1 MNKII
6 VTVFTLCLSTS
17 IMALPPNDKLAIQRE
32 ISNYF
37 LRYDN
42 NNNSLP
48 EQIRILN
55 FDIDDNAKT
64 IKLEI
69 SNSFAAQELTLK
81 SVKKI
86 YKKISKIFPSQYDHY
101 KMIII
106 SCGMPIEQLATDA
119 TITDNENNKFWGEID
134 YHDEPWVTDASRPY
148 NITHGLYDR
157 HISLWA
163 SHGRYYDNDKNVW
176 KWQRPN
182 LFGTTEDLFTQTIVV
197 PYLIP
202 MLQNAGACVFTPR
215 ERDWQKNEYIV
226 DNDISKASNYLEVN
240 VKGEWKSCEGKG
252 FSFHDGTYNDGE
264 NPFEQGTARTIK
276 ATKSKNKFSLISYQP
291 TFASSGKYAV
301 YVSYQTME
309 NSVPDA
315 EYIVYHN
322 GSETHFRVNQTMGG
336 GTWVYLGTFDF
347 ASGNNQ
353 YNRVVITNNSHNHG
367 VVTADAV
374 RFGGGM
380 GNIERGGSVSGLPRC
395 LEGARYSA
403 QWAGAPTTVYDS
415 KDNGNDY
422 GDDIN
427 VRPYMTNWLAGGSC
441 YVPTIEGKKV
451 PIELSLAVH
460 SDAGYDKIG
469 NDIIGSLAVCTTNF
483 NEGRLNSG
491 VSRMSSYDFA
501 KTLLDGFDRD
511 LGDFA
516 GKWSRRYLWDKNYSE
531 TRNPEVPSAIIETL
545 SHQSFPDMKL
555 GQNPNFRFCM
565 ARSLYKS
572 IVRYINNAHGKP
584 TVIQPLAPNM
594 FKIEFTDN
602 NDVKLSWKA
611 TDDKLEPSAYPTAY
625 NVYTAIGGLDFDNG
639 SLVTKNYA
647 ILHILPGIQYNFK
660 VTAVNRGGES
670 FPTEVLSAL
679 YQPSAT
685 KTVLVVNGF
694 DLLSSPAIIDNDSI
708 QGFDF
713 NKDPGVSYGLTAGW
727 NGKQVCFD
735 KKKIGIEGP
744 GGLGYCG
751 DELAG
756 NFIAGNDFDYV
767 KEHTEAIASA
777 GKYNVVSCS
786 AHAIER
792 GDIKL
797 SNYNAIDLILGLQK
811 NDMNSLKYYKT
822 FTPEMQ
828 NALQTYTRNHGNI
841 IVSGSYIASDMTTDS
856 EKMFLKNILKITTTE
871 SDSANSNLQI
881 NGLGKQFYLFRSL
894 NEAHYAATASDEI
907 TPVAGAICAMQYN
920 NGSGAAV
927 GYQGKDYN
935 SFAVGF
941 PLECITSTKERNDII
956 RGILNYVMPDTVKSK

>member
-427 VRPYMTNWLAGGSC
+427 VRPYMTNWQAGGACCVLTS
-441 YVPTIEGKKV
+441 EGKRV
-451 PIELSLAVH
+451 PIE
-460 SDAGYDKIG
+460 
-469 NDIIGSLAVCTTNF
+469 
-483 NEGRLNSG
+483 
-491 VSRMSSYDFA
+491 
-501 KTLLDGFDRD
+501 
-511 LGDFA
+511 
-516 GKWSRRYLWDKNYSE
+516 
-531 TRNPEVPSAIIETL
+531 
-545 SHQSFPDMKL
+545 
-555 GQNPNFRFCM
+555 
-565 ARSLYKS
+565 
-572 IVRYINNAHGKP
+572 
-584 TVIQPLAPNM
+584 
-594 FKIEFTDN
+594 
-602 NDVKLSWKA
+602 
-611 TDDKLEPSAYPTAY
+611 
-625 NVYTAIGGLDFDNG
+625 
-639 SLVTKNYA
+639 
-647 ILHILPGIQYNFK
+647 
-660 VTAVNRGGES
+660 
-670 FPTEVLSAL
+670 
-679 YQPSAT
+679 
-685 KTVLVVNGF
+685 
-694 DLLSSPAIIDNDSI
+694 
-708 QGFDF
+708 
-713 NKDPGVSYGLTAGW
+713 
-727 NGKQVCFD
+727 
-735 KKKIGIEGP
+735 
-744 GGLGYCG
+744 
-751 DELAG
+751 
-756 NFIAGNDFDYV
+756 
-767 KEHTEAIASA
+767 
-777 GKYNVVSCS
+777 
-786 AHAIER
+786 
-792 GDIKL
+792 
-797 SNYNAIDLILGLQK
+797 
-811 NDMNSLKYYKT
+811 
-822 FTPEMQ
+822 
-828 NALQTYTRNHGNI
+828 
-841 IVSGSYIASDMTTDS
+841 
-856 EKMFLKNILKITTTE
+856 
-871 SDSANSNLQI
+871 
-881 NGLGKQFYLFRSL
+881 
-894 NEAHYAATASDEI
+894 
-907 TPVAGAICAMQYN
+907 
-920 NGSGAAV
+920 
-927 GYQGKDYN
+927 
-935 SFAVGF
+935 
-941 PLECITSTKERNDII
+941 
-956 RGILNYVMPDTVKSK
+956 